1 MIHLC
6 SVAKVITS
14 ILDAISFPDN
24 HGILGTNGES
34 QLAVL
39 SGGEFIRGW
48 VDTAIHRTFE
58 SDVRPVILYL
68 KVFQADVCFKVSWDS
83 LRGQA
88 VSSRNPSRTLSNKN
102 QIRRFE
108 QLQIS
113 NNLKILFQILSPLHA
128 PFVVDNLLDAIS
140 EVATCYSKIIFKDKK
155 EIMDKEV

>member
-6 SVAKVITS
+6 SVAKVITA

-58 SDVRPVILYL
+58 SDVRPVILDL
-68 KVFQADVCFKVSWDS
+68 KVFQADVCFKVSWNS

-88 VSSRNPSRTLSNKN
+88 VSAETHPGPCQIKN

-113 NNLKILFQILSPLHA
+113 NNLKILFQILSPVHA
-128 PFVVDNLLDAIS
+128 PFVVDNLLDAIF
-140 EVATCYSKIIFKDKK
+140 EVATCYSKPIDFYFF
-155 EIMDKEV
+155 